1 MFDGRPVGVEVEE
14 TRRDRDLTLDRIET
28 TLHTAADCTGQE
40 HGLTQASGEDS
51 RGQM

>member
-14 TRRDRDLTLDRIET
+14 TRRDSDLTLHRIET
-28 TLHTAADCTGQE
+28 TLHTAADWTRQG
-40 HGLTQASGEDS
+40 HGLTLASGEDS